1 MIEWFWLLILPS
13 PFGSKDDNKIA
24 KVWSKA
30 SMEPFFKDTLINVEQ
45 ADGKV
50 SSKCFISSTH
60 RDRASILPGL
70 FIALSPS
77 GEFNRKWCS

>member
-1 MIEWFWLLILPS
+1 MIEWFWLLIFPS

-30 SMEPFFKDTLINVEQ
+30 SME

-70 FIALSPS
+70 LIALSPS
-77 GEFNRKWCS
+77 GEFNRKWRS